1 MNYSRILEHAIESL
15 KSEGR
20 HNQAD
25 ILRDV
30 LQAYNA
36 QVEVV
41 EAARGVLNDIK
52 DNWYIDK
59 LQPGDVAE
67 SDVSVDHILA
77 LAAALAK
84 LGG

>member
-36 QVEVV
+36 QVEAI
-41 EAARGVLNDIK
+41 EAAREA
-52 DNWYIDK
+52 ID
-59 LQPGDVAE
+59 
-67 SDVSVDHILA
+67 LA
-77 LAAALAK
+77 LNWGPKTQSDEYLVETRLREALTK

>member
-1 MNYSRILEHAIESL
+1 VNYSRILEHAIESL
-15 KSEGR
+15 KGEGR

-36 QVEVV
+36 QVEAI
-41 EAARGVLNDIK
+41 EAARRVL
-52 DNWYIDK
+52 
-59 LQPGDVAE
+59 
-67 SDVSVDHILA
+67 SDGHTEAPYYMDLRDHGETLDT

>member
-36 QVEVV
+36 QVDAIQ
-41 EAARGVLNDIK
+41 AARRVLTD
-52 DNWYIDK
+52 
-59 LQPGDVAE
+59 GHSE
-67 SDVSVDHILA
+67 SPYYMDLRDHDETLVA
-77 LAAALAK
+77 LAAALDK

>member
-36 QVEVV
+36 QVEAI
-41 EAARGVLNDIK
+41 EAARRVLTDGHSEAPYYM
-52 DNWYIDK
+52 D
-59 LQPGDVAE
+59 LR
-67 SDVSVDHILA
+67 DHDETLVA
-77 LAAALAK
+77 LAAALDK

>member
-36 QVEVV
+36 QVEAI
-41 EAARGVLNDIK
+41 EAARRVLTD
-52 DNWYIDK
+52 
-59 LQPGDVAE
+59 GHSE
-67 SDVSVDHILA
+67 SPYYMDLRDHDETLVA
-77 LAAALAK
+77 LAAALDK